1 MNFGNQNKRCLIA
14 LVLGCMVFCSV
25 TSSSAKQ
32 AAEIELTAE
41 GKQIRQTYVEMLN
54 KLSAEVVQSLP
65 AEAFPTQAAF
75 EQARAAVSALSKPSE
90 DAGPKAHQEFQKQ
103 KAVVEKRA
111 LQSTRAVLAESDS
124 VLSDASL
131 DGNLMRIAIL
141 RHGTPEGLA
150 EFAQQGQQE
159 KALLDRLLADE
170 PLMKQ
175 MLMAGGANGG
185 EYGEAA
191 GSPMV

>member
-75 EQARAAVSALSKPSE
+75 EQARAAVSALSAP
-90 DAGPKAHQEFQKQ
+90 
-103 KAVVEKRA
+103 
-111 LQSTRAVLAESDS
+111 
-124 VLSDASL
+124 
-131 DGNLMRIAIL
+131 
-141 RHGTPEGLA
+141 
-150 EFAQQGQQE
+150 
-159 KALLDRLLADE
+159 
-170 PLMKQ
+170 
-175 MLMAGGANGG
+175 
-185 EYGEAA
+185 
-191 GSPMV
+191 